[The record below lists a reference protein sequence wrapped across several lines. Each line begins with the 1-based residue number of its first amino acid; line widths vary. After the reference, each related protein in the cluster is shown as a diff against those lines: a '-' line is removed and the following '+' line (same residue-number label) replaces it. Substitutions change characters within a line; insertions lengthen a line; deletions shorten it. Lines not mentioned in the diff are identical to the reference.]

1 MTSPVRIG
9 ILGAGSISDTHARAA
24 QSIPGVEVAAVY
36 GQNVDKARA
45 LAERCGAT
53 AYDSLERF
61 LDHRPMD
68 IVAIGS
74 PSSLHAAE
82 GAAAASRGLH
92 VLVEKPLDITDG
104 PRRRPDRRRR
114 SRGRQARRLLPGPAE
129 ARCRADEGARRRRRP
144 RHARCSPRGGSSGF
158 ARRSTTVTRAGA
170 GPLRYDGGGAL
181 INQAIHTVDLLL
193 HLAGPIAS
201 VEATT
206 ATRLHRIEVEDTVV
220 ATLQFAS
227 GAIGV
232 FEASTAVY
240 PGYPRRLELT
250 GSHGT
255 MILDHDSLVAV
266 DLTPEGQAAA
276 GDVVAPAAH
285 AASAQNAASAT
296 VSDATPHRRIIED
309 FIAAI
314 RTGGEP
320 ICSGREGR
328 RSIAVVEAI
337 YASARGGR
345 RATIES
351 R

>member
-1 MTSPVRIG
+1 M
-9 ILGAGSISDTHARAA
+9 
-24 QSIPGVEVAAVY
+24 E
-36 GQNVDKARA
+36 
-45 LAERCGAT
+45 
-53 AYDSLERF
+53 
-61 LDHRPMD
+61 

-74 PSSLHAAE
+74 PSSLHGSE

-92 VLVEKPLDITDG
+92 VLVEKPLDITT
-104 PRRRPDRRRR
+104 
-114 SRGRQARRLLPGPAE
+114 A
-129 ARCRADEGARRRRRP
+129 RADVLIDAADRAGVKLGLFFQDRLKPDVVRMKALVDAGALGTP
-144 RHARCSPRGGSSGF
+144 VLASGRVKWF
-158 ARRSTTVTRAGA
+158 RSTQYYGDSRWRGTFA
-170 GPLRYDGGGAL
+170 YDGGGAL

-255 MILDHDSLVAV
+255 MILDHDSLAAV

-276 GDVVAPAAH
+276 GDVVAPAAPAAP

-296 VSDATPHRRIIED
+296 VSDATPPRRIIED

-320 ICSGREGR
+320 ICNGREGR